1 MLSSGGTISRRVE
14 GWRCFICR
22 TCHHRACRA
31 RTSTFT
37 MLTSS
42 VSFAPT
48 HPSVPGHVTGSP
60 HVRTSIRVATRPPAG
75 RPRSLCVTG
84 VLLQL
89 WRASDVEDDW
99 CCGEGKR
106 CLTLAPARW
115 SEIISQICHE
125 KILVAGCHSF
135 VFPNVDVKILK
146 KSKTNEWIY
155 VIWKHALCQ
164 NIPNKR
170 HVTLDQRKLLS
181 KGTLLHIHAIWP
193 LTEQPRQALMVNCCA
208 QRHHSGDN
216 ENVSLASN

>member
-14 GWRCFICR
+14 GWRCFIWR
-22 TCHHRACRA
+22 TCHRRACRA

-37 MLTSS
+37 TLTSS

-48 HPSVPGHVTGSP
+48 HPPVPGHVTGSP

-89 WRASDVEDDW
+89 CRAGDVEDDW

-106 CLTLAPARW
+106 RLALAPAGW

-135 VFPNVDVKILK
+135 VFPNIQDQWMSICDMETRLVPKY
-146 KSKTNEWIY
+146 SKQAPCYPGSEE
-155 VIWKHALCQ
+155 
-164 NIPNKR
+164 
-170 HVTLDQRKLLS
+170 TLQ
-181 KGTLLHIHAIWP
+181 
-193 LTEQPRQALMVNCCA
+193 
-208 QRHHSGDN
+208 QRHSTPHPCNLATSGAAPPSADG
-216 ENVSLASN
+216 